1 MKVSTMEA
9 ASGWN
14 VRFCTGPCWDVSAS
28 STRPEFLTK
37 SMFVRLDASEK
48 SVRVV
53 SRWLRD
59 SQASELPVGPS
70 TTSEAV

>member
-1 MKVSTMEA
+1 MEA

-14 VRFCTGPCWDVSAS
+14 VRFCTGPCWDVSAR
-28 STRPEFLTK
+28 STLPADLNRST
-37 SMFVRLDASEK
+37 FVRLDASEK

-59 SQASELPVGPS
+59 NQASELPAGPR
-70 TTSEAV
+70 TASEAV